1 MKNKIGYQRQSLKQ
15 LPNINML
22 IATAKEQSHIEK
34 KFNLKNYISE
44 MSLGVIS
51 SLTLE
56 VVNKLNDCTPKM
68 CFLNS
73 QSDIIREEAKWI

>member
-1 MKNKIGYQRQSLKQ
+1 
-15 LPNINML
+15 
-22 IATAKEQSHIEK
+22 
-34 KFNLKNYISE
+34 

-56 VVNKLNDCTPKM
+56 VENKLHDCTTKM

-73 QSDIIREEAKWI
+73 QSDIIREEAKGT